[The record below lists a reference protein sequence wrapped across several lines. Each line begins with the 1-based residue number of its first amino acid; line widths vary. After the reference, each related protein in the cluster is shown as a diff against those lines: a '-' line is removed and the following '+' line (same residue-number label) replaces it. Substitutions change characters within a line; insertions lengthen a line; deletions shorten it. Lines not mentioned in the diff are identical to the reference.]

1 MRRGAAMLIALGAL
15 LLAPAGANAASPVL
29 EVVVPSDQSLPVG
42 FTTESGEVNAFM
54 VGFETLVHCTGSRGE
69 GEIVGPRS
77 AVAQFA
83 LTGCETEGG
92 ADGGRECKSVG
103 ANPHEIATGPIG
115 AELVFIDQAKREAG
129 ILMNPGGGTYI
140 SFKCGPE
147 AAEGSGS
154 FLAPVTPTNEAAS
167 NFTASLSESGS
178 MQTPDTYEG
187 PSGEPLTAV
196 PMGTRG
202 SNPAAM
208 TGVQATFAVHTSVP
222 IEIRALT
229 VAEVEAQQRGEEAQ
243 RLQEARKRQEA
254 LNAIKKQEEEAAARK
269 RQEEEA
275 TGKARVAS
283 INTGPPGHKPLTR
296 AQLLRRA
303 LRACKKEPRRRRA
316 GCVTRAYKHYGPR
329 AKHKREKRKE
339 LVLARLSGSPGRA

>member
-15 LLAPAGANAASPVL
+15 LLAPAGASAASPVL

-254 LNAIKKQEEEAAARK
+254 LNAIKKQEERSR
-269 RQEEEA
+269 RQEASGRRSHRQGTSGLDKHGPSGPQAAHTRAAVAQGAACLQEGAEEA
-275 TGKARVAS
+275 TRRLRDAGVQALWPE
-283 INTGPPGHKPLTR
+283 GE
-296 AQLLRRA
+296 AQA
-303 LRACKKEPRRRRA
+303 
-316 GCVTRAYKHYGPR
+316 
-329 AKHKREKRKE
+329 
-339 LVLARLSGSPGRA
+339 